1 MEGIQDT
8 NSGGRG
14 LPRGHKTVGGRA
26 AGLMYFKYKY
36 SSEFVYI
43 YFLFILHQFNVTC
56 NILNILKYVNQNFFI
71 SPVQLPVASKGFSP
85 NFLSAVPTTRS
96 RMLSMVNL
104 KNLSKGGNV
113 RREIQENN

>member
-1 MEGIQDT
+1 MDGYQ
-8 NSGGRG
+8 SGGRG
-14 LPRGHKTVGGRA
+14 LPQGHKTVGGHA

-36 SSEFVYI
+36 ISEFVYI
-43 YFLFILHQFNVTC
+43 YVYFLFILHQFDVTC

-71 SPVQLPVASKGFSP
+71 YPVQLPVASKGFSL